1 MANEQNLI
9 TMADRPKEEVRELA
23 RKAGRA
29 SAAAKKKRKAMR
41 QQMEL
46 LLSLPLKDKEIKEKI
61 KSLGIDDDNMDNQM
75 GLIVSTYTKAMLG
88 DMNAMNI
95 IRELVGEK
103 VIEVKVDAAIDSNVK
118 ELQSILDEL

>member
-9 TMADRPKEEVRELA
+9 TMADRPREEVVELA
-23 RKAGRA
+23 RKAGKA

>member
-61 KSLGIDDDNMDNQM
+61 KLLGIDDDNMDNQM

>member
-46 LLSLPLKDKEIKEKI
+46 LLF
-61 KSLGIDDDNMDNQM
+61 
-75 GLIVSTYTKAMLG
+75 
-88 DMNAMNI
+88 
-95 IRELVGEK
+95 
-103 VIEVKVDAAIDSNVK
+103 AAFK
-118 ELQSILDEL
+118 G

>member
-9 TMADRPKEEVRELA
+9 TMADRPKEEVIKLA
-23 RKAGRA
+23 RKAGKA

-46 LLSLPLKDKEIKEKI
+46 LLSLPLKDEETKKKI
-61 KSLGIDDDNMDNQM
+61 KSLGIDDDNIDNQM

-95 IRELVGEK
+95 VRELVGEK
-103 VIEVKVDAAIDSNVK
+103 VVEVKVDAAIDSNVK

>member
-1 MANEQNLI
+1 
-9 TMADRPKEEVRELA
+9 MADRPKEEVRELA

>member
-1 MANEQNLI
+1 
-9 TMADRPKEEVRELA
+9 
-23 RKAGRA
+23 
-29 SAAAKKKRKAMR
+29 
-41 QQMEL
+41 
-46 LLSLPLKDKEIKEKI
+46 
-61 KSLGIDDDNMDNQM
+61 M